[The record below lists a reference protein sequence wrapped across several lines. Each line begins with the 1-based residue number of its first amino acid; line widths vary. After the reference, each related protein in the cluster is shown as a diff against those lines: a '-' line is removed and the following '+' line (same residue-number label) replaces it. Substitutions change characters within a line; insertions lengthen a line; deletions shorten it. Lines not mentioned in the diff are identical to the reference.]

1 MTIPATHAEIEQIY
15 LQSELKGYKSI
26 CVVACQSEDGVTS
39 VASALAERLILAGHK
54 TLYVDL
60 NLFKPAYSEVHAF
73 DENSE
78 EVGQLIARKENHQTL
93 VGLTVPAL
101 ASTQLAYR
109 DPTMLRNA
117 VETWLEQYD
126 RVVIDTSPLLSMNR
140 SNIPAQVVAGVCNAC
155 VLVACYGSTT
165 TSQIDQAKALL
176 ETSNANLLGAVL
188 NMKHNADL
196 KDELVR
202 QIKKLRFLPEKLKA
216 KISEQIKNSELF
228 TL

>member
-39 VASALAERLILAGHK
+39 VASALAERLILAGHR

-60 NLFKPAYSEVHAF
+60 NLFKPAYSTVHAF
-73 DENSE
+73 SENSE

-93 VGLTVPAL
+93 VGLTVPDL

-176 ETSNANLLGAVL
+176 ETSNANLLGSVL
-188 NMKHNADL
+188 NMKHNSDL
-196 KDELVR
+196 KDELLR
-202 QIKKLRFLPEKLKA
+202 QIKKLRFLPEKLKE

>member
-39 VASALAERLILAGHK
+39 VASALAERLILAGHR

-60 NLFKPAYSEVHAF
+60 NLFKPAYSTVHAF
-73 DENSE
+73 DVNSE
-78 EVGQLIARKENHQTL
+78 EVGQLISRQEDNQTL
-93 VGLTVPAL
+93 VGLTAPEL

-109 DPTMLRNA
+109 DPTMLRKA
-117 VETWLEQYD
+117 VDSWLKQYD
-126 RVVIDTSPLLSMNR
+126 RVVIDTSPLLNINR

-155 VLVACYGSTT
+155 VLVACYGSTS

-196 KDELVR
+196 KDELLHR
-202 QIKKLRFLPEKLKA
+202 IKKLRFLPEKLKD

>member
-39 VASALAERLILAGHK
+39 VASALAERLILAGHR

-60 NLFKPAYSEVHAF
+60 NLFKPAYSTVHAF

-78 EVGQLIARKENHQTL
+78 EVGQLITRKENHQTL

-176 ETSNANLLGAVL
+176 ETSNANLLGSVL
-188 NMKHNADL
+188 NMKHHSDL
-196 KDELVR
+196 KDELLR
-202 QIKKLRFLPEKLKA
+202 QIKKLRFLPEKLKE